1 MPLTVLTRS
10 RRRAALG
17 ALAVALATTTA
28 LTACSSGSDASASG
42 TGEEGSFG
50 EAAMQLSWV
59 PHVEFAGE
67 YLADA
72 NGYFTDAGFDSVAL
86 TPGGTG
92 ATGAET
98 AIASGSA
105 FAGVSSPLITGPAI
119 SEGAEMKI
127 VGATYQKNPF
137 AIVSLTDAPIETPED
152 MVGKTIGVSD
162 SNDLV
167 WRAFLAAN
175 DIDESDVNRVPLTD
189 STLLTTGQVDGYIG
203 YATAGAN
210 TLNQRGFSAQQF
222 LLADTGLPMVGE
234 TIVVAQASIDDER
247 EKVKALLLALVQGW
261 QDAVADPEA
270 TAETVVTDY
279 AADQNYKVE
288 EQAQVMVTQTE
299 LISTPETDENGL
311 LTISDE
317 LQEQSVASLALTGI
331 ELDADELFD
340 TTLIDEV
347 YEEHPELLE
356 G

>member
-1 MPLTVLTRS
+1 MPTTTPA
-10 RRRAALG
+10 RRRALLG

-28 LTACSSGSDASASG
+28 LTACSSGSDAAASG
-42 TGEEGSFG
+42 EDGSFG
-50 EAAMQLSWV
+50 EAAVQLSWV

-72 NGYFTDAGFDSVAL
+72 NGYFTDAGFDSVTL

-137 AIVSLTDAPIETPED
+137 AIVSLTDAPIETPQD
-152 MVGKTIGVSD
+152 MVGRTIGVSD

-175 DIDESDVNRVPLTD
+175 DIDESDVDRVPLTD

-234 TIVVAQASIDDER
+234 TIVVAQESIDDDR
-247 EKVKALLLALVQGW
+247 EKVKALLYAVARGW
-261 QDAVADPEA
+261 KDAVADPEA

-288 EQAQVMVTQTE
+288 EQAQVMTTQTG
-299 LISTPETDENGL
+299 LIVTADTDENGL
-311 LTISDE
+311 LTITPE
-317 LQEQSVASLALTGI
+317 LQEQSVESLALTGI
-331 ELDADELFD
+331 ELDADQLFD

-356 G
+356 N

>member
-1 MPLTVLTRS
+1 MPLASLTRS
-10 RRRAALG
+10 RRRTVLG
-17 ALAVALATTTA
+17 ALAVALAATTA
-28 LTACSSGSDASASG
+28 LSACSSGSDAAASG
-42 TGEEGSFG
+42 DEGSFG
-50 EAAMQLSWV
+50 EATMQLSWV

-72 NGYFTDAGFDSVAL
+72 KGYFTDAGFDSVTL

-137 AIVSLTDAPIETPED
+137 AIVSLTDAPLETPQD

-175 DIDESDVNRVPLTD
+175 DIDEADVDRVPLTD

-234 TIVVAQASIDDER
+234 TIVVAQESIDSDR
-247 EKVKALLLALVQGW
+247 EKVKALLYAVARGW
-261 QDAVADPEA
+261 KDAIADPEA
-270 TAETVVTDY
+270 TAETVVADY
-279 AADQNYKVE
+279 AADQNYEVE

-299 LISTPETDENGL
+299 LISTPDTDENGL
-311 LTISDE
+311 LTITPQ
-317 LQEQSVASLALTGI
+317 LQEESVASLALTGI
-331 ELDADELFD
+331 ELDADELFE

-356 G
+356 D

>member
-1 MPLTVLTRS
+1 MPRTAPSRS
-10 RRRAALG
+10 RLRSVLG
-17 ALAVALATTTA
+17 VLAVAVVAGTTLA
-28 LTACSSGSDASASG
+28 ACSNGSDAAESG
-42 TGEEGSFG
+42 DAGSFG
-50 EAAMQLSWV
+50 EATMQLSWV

-72 NGYFTDAGFDSVAL
+72 NGYFADAGFDSVTL

-137 AIVSLTDAPIETPED
+137 AIVSLTDAPIENPED

-175 DIDESDVNRVPLTD
+175 EIDEDDVTRVPLTD

-234 TIVVAQASIDDER
+234 TIVVAQESIDDDR
-247 EKVKALLLALVQGW
+247 EKVKALLYAVARGW
-261 QDAVADPEA
+261 QDAVADPDA
-270 TAETVVTDY
+270 TAATVVADY

-299 LISTPETDENGL
+299 LISTPDTDANGL
-311 LTISDE
+311 LTITPQLQDE
-317 LQEQSVASLALTGI
+317 SVASLALTGI

>member
-1 MPLTVLTRS
+1 MPQTTPAR
-10 RRRAALG
+10 RRRALLG

-28 LTACSSGSDASASG
+28 LTACSSGSDAAASS
-42 TGEEGSFG
+42 EDGSFG
-50 EAAMQLSWV
+50 EATMQLSWV

-72 NGYFTDAGFDSVAL
+72 NGYFADAGFDSVTL

-137 AIVSLTDAPIETPED
+137 AIVSLTDAPIETPQD

-175 DIDESDVNRVPLTD
+175 DIDESEIDRVPLTD

-203 YATAGAN
+203 YATSGAN

-234 TIVVAQASIDDER
+234 TIVVAQESIDDER
-247 EKVKALLLALVQGW
+247 EKVKALLYAVARGW
-261 QDAVADPEA
+261 KDAVADPEA
-270 TAETVVTDY
+270 TAETVVADY

-288 EQAQVMVTQTE
+288 EQAQVMTTQTG
-299 LISTPETDENGL
+299 LIVTPDTDENGL
-311 LTISDE
+311 LTITPE
-317 LQEQSVASLALTGI
+317 LQEQSVESLALTGI
-331 ELDADELFD
+331 ELDADDLFD

>member
-1 MPLTVLTRS
+1 MPTTTPA
-10 RRRAALG
+10 RRRALLG

-28 LTACSSGSDASASG
+28 LTACSSGTDAAASG
-42 TGEEGSFG
+42 DGDTSFG
-50 EAAMQLSWV
+50 EATMQLSWV

-72 NGYFTDAGFDSVAL
+72 NGYFTDAGFDSVTL

-137 AIVSLTDAPIETPED
+137 AIVSLTDAPIETPQD

-175 DIDESDVNRVPLTD
+175 DIDESEVDRVPLTD

-234 TIVVAQASIDDER
+234 TIVVAQESIDDER
-247 EKVKALLLALVQGW
+247 EKVKALLYAVARGW
-261 QDAVADPEA
+261 KDAVADPEA
-270 TAETVVTDY
+270 TAETVVADY

-288 EQAQVMVTQTE
+288 EQAQVMTTQTG
-299 LISTPETDENGL
+299 LIATADTDENGL
-311 LTISDE
+311 LTITPE
-317 LQEQSVASLALTGI
+317 LQEQSVESLALTGI
-331 ELDADELFD
+331 ELDADQLFD

-356 G
+356 D

>member
-1 MPLTVLTRS
+1 MPLASLTRS
-10 RRRAALG
+10 RRRTVLG
-17 ALAVALATTTA
+17 ALAVALAATTA
-28 LTACSSGSDASASG
+28 LSACSSGSDAAASG
-42 TGEEGSFG
+42 DEGSFG

-72 NGYFTDAGFDSVAL
+72 NDYFADAGFDSVTL

-137 AIVSLTDAPIETPED
+137 AIVSLTDAPIETPQD

-175 DIDESDVNRVPLTD
+175 EIDEADVNRVPLTD

-234 TIVVAQASIDDER
+234 TIVVAQESIDNDR
-247 EKVKALLLALVQGW
+247 EKVKALLYAVARGW
-261 QDAVADPEA
+261 KDAIADPEA
-270 TAETVVTDY
+270 TAETVVADY

-299 LISTPETDENGL
+299 LISTPDTDENGL
-311 LTISDE
+311 LTITPE
-317 LQEQSVASLALTGI
+317 LQEESVASLALTGI

-356 G
+356 D